1 MTTSALMNN
10 FCENLDR
17 IRKERGL
24 TQAGLADLIGTRQSA
39 VSRLLSGGEDITL
52 SRCERI
58 AEILEVDVQTM
69 LFGDV
74 SKKSRNHR
82 SVILT

>member
-1 MTTSALMNN
+1 MTTSTLMNK
-10 FCENLDR
+10 FCENLD
-17 IRKERGL
+17 IVRKQRGL
-24 TQAGLADLIGTRQSA
+24 TQSELAELIGTKQSA

-58 AEILEVDVQTM
+58 AEILEIDVQTM

-74 SKKSRNHR
+74 SKKFKNHR